1 MNCTVLN
8 NASAS
13 INDID
18 NTTNLKNMKQIK
30 IQSYQY
36 DSSYQN
42 EYDNNSSLDLLFD
55 NNLNKFE
62 YGKLFRFDNVSII
75 TTFNKPEKI
84 KGIFLILN
92 TNNGIYLTIY
102 GSNDNKNFTQLDK
115 SSKITCGGYG
125 NVGSCEVIL
134 DNTNKYKYY
143 KFILKE
149 AWNASECL
157 IWLYT
162 NLIDKYCIKNNDG
175 YYNIINNKKVESN
188 FKEDTNM
195 IDSLPNNKIN
205 SNIKIVKVSKE
216 YKIV

>member
-1 MNCTVLN
+1 MKCTVLTN
-8 NASAS
+8 SSAS
-13 INDID
+13 INDIN

-42 EYDNNSSLDLLFD
+42 NYANSLDLLFD
-55 NNLNKFE
+55 NNLNKFK
-62 YGKLFRFDNVSII
+62 YDKLFRFDDVSII
-75 TTFNKPEKI
+75 ITFNKPEKL
-84 KGIFLILN
+84 KGIFLVLA
-92 TNNGIYLTIY
+92 TNYGIYLTIY

-115 SSKITCGGYG
+115 SSTIKCGGYG
-125 NVGSCEVIL
+125 TVGSCEVIL

-143 KFILKE
+143 KFILNK
-149 AWNASECL
+149 AWNQSGCL